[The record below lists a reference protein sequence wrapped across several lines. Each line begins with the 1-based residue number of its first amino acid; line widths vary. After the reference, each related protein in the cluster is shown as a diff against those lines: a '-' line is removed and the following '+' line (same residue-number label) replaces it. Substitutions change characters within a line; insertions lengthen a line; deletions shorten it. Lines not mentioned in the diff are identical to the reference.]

1 MRYFNYLSE
10 GDRSSLFSRQS
21 EPFYKTTDRDALRIA
36 VGGLL
41 YIPGVNQ
48 TIAHIIIRGKVQ
60 GLSSMAICLEDSVG
74 DQERENAVENT
85 GRQLEQLDRAVGEGV
100 LPRDCM
106 PLLFVRVKDADML
119 ERMAD
124 LFVRYSTVLTGVVLP
139 KVCRADLERY
149 LRLVSDINSR
159 AKDPF
164 YAMPILESAEL
175 MLCGDRVGLL
185 RELRAVTDRHY
196 EHILNMRVGATDLCG
211 LYGIRRGPDTPI
223 YSVTMVANCIADVV
237 RVFGAEDRYTVS
249 GPVWEYY
256 STAARARATQNW
268 GEIEGLMHEVYL
280 DQQNGVCGKTC
291 VHPTQLLPVQAGYVV
306 PYEVY
311 HDAVTVLGG
320 DQGRLGVLPS
330 LRQNKMNELKPHA
343 LWAAKILRQA
353 DVYGVYQEGTDARG
367 LLRAVHD
374 GGCRL

>member
-1 MRYFNYLSE
+1 MRYFDYLSE
-10 GDRSSLFSRQS
+10 GDRTSLFFRQS
-21 EPFYKTTDRDALRIA
+21 EPFYKTTDRDTLRNA

-48 TIAHIIIRGKVQ
+48 TIAQIVLKGKVR

-74 DQERENAVENT
+74 DQEREAAMENT
-85 GRQLEQLDRAVGEGV
+85 ARQLERLHRALSDGT
-100 LPRDCM
+100 LPRDAL
-106 PLLFVRVKDADML
+106 PLLFVRVKDGEML
-119 ERMAD
+119 ECMAD
-124 LFVRYSTVLTGVVLP
+124 LFVRYSAVLTGAILP
-139 KVCRADLERY
+139 KVCRADLERS
-149 LRLVSDINSR
+149 LSVVSDISGQ
-159 AKDPF
+159 AGDPF

-175 MLCGDRVGLL
+175 MLCGDRIALL
-185 RELRAVTDRHY
+185 RDLKSVTDRY
-196 EHILNMRVGATDLCG
+196 YAHILNMRVGATDLCG

-237 RVFGAEDRYTVS
+237 RVFGAEDRYTIS

-256 STAARARATQNW
+256 STAARSRAIQNW
-268 GEIEGLMHEVYL
+268 NEIEGLMREVYL

-311 HDAVTVLGG
+311 HDAATILGG
-320 DQGRLGVLPS
+320 DQDRLGVLPS
-330 LRQNKMNELKPHA
+330 VRQNKMNELKPHA

-353 DVYGVYQEGTDARG
+353 DVYGVYQEDTDARG
-367 LLRAVHD
+367 LLRAVCD
-374 GGCRL
+374 GACRL